1 MQFAASLLFVFMP
14 RHKLEVQLEKE
25 HKAHLERATF
35 SFQEVKN
42 KIPQRRRR
50 KKKNGGENESHFLGC
65 DAAEWCESFDRG
77 ALRPNWCIRAYL
89 LIYQANDSSGKRHH
103 LPPSS

>member
-14 RHKLEVQLEKE
+14 RHKLEVQLEVE

-35 SFQEVKN
+35 SFQEGK
-42 KIPQRRRR
+42 KKFPQRRR
-50 KKKNGGENESHFLGC
+50 KKNGRENESHFLGC

-89 LIYQANDSSGKRHH
+89 LIYQANDSSGKRRH